1 MRLNCWS
8 EGYFM
13 KTLFL
18 CANPSWLSGAAR
30 IFDLG
35 GTFDAYNTSASGEEA
50 DAKAAY
56 SDWTAVGEDLQHAID
71 EYELQAR

>member
-1 MRLNCWS
+1 
-8 EGYFM
+8 M

-30 IFDLG
+30 ILDLG
-35 GTFDAYNTSASGEEA
+35 GTFDVYNNSATDEEA
-50 DAKAAY
+50 DAKATY
-56 SDWTAVGEDLQHAID
+56 SDWAMVGQDLQHAID